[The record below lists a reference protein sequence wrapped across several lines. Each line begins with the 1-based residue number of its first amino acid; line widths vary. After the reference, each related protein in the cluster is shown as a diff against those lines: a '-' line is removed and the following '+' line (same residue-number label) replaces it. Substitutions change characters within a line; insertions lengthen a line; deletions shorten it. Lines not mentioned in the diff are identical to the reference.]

1 MTASCSCAEL
11 SWESNSVVAGLVSP
25 LASHNLI
32 YKLLDTVQ
40 QEIQSRWENPHYGNH
55 HNLQEKVLALNDG
68 MDSREIW
75 KCFQVPRQESVP
87 PCARLCWSWT
97 PWNIFPPWPLSPGDG
112 DTYSSPWPGSSVG
125 SWGTNL
131 QKTLQNQVS
140 PTTPTFPETTH
151 LGTGLGDFTHLKV
164 EAQGTA
170 SLVRGCNTPVNTVC
184 MCCGI
189 ITPFI

>member
-1 MTASCSCAEL
+1 MLPGSQTR
-11 SWESNSVVAGLVSP
+11 VSP
-25 LASHNLI
+25 SLCQALL
-32 YKLLDTVQ
+32 KLNPLEHLPTVA
-40 QEIQSRWENPHYGNH
+40 I
-55 HNLQEKVLALNDG
+55 
-68 MDSREIW
+68 
-75 KCFQVPRQESVP
+75 VPR
-87 PCARLCWSWT
+87 
-97 PWNIFPPWPLSPGDG
+97 DG

-164 EAQGTA
+164 EARGTA

-184 MCCGI
+184 TCCGI
-189 ITPFI
+189 ITPTSNLGAVWNCNRAAVCHRGTEKGWNVPSLSISSEEKKWMRIEIPGRRLRNTTCWTMVSL